1 MVKNSALTNELANVT
16 RQLKSGK
23 TRGSNPRDLDLEK
36 ISALEQKRD
45 ALKSRMRKVATE
57 RNIARINDHTSAC
70 ADRVILEMSN
80 TISTATERSEAYF
93 QAVGGAGSSG
103 DLRAQ
108 AAAIRARATEKAK
121 EERKAVAEKAQAEK
135 KAEREAKRRTC
146 ASDEQRSKR
155 MRTSTLQSAVVAP
168 RRKTIPPPRVIL

>member
-1 MVKNSALTNELANVT
+1 MNSHQGGKNSALTNELANVT

-23 TRGSNPRDLDLEK
+23 TRGSNPRDLDAEE
-36 ISALEQKRD
+36 ISALEEKRD
-45 ALKSRMRKVATE
+45 ALKSKMRKLATE
-57 RNIARINDHTSAC
+57 RNIARINEHTSAC

-93 QAVGGAGSSG
+93 LAVGGAGSSG

-121 EERKAVAEKAQAEK
+121 EERKAAAEKARKKRRLNGKQRGAHALPMSSVRSACGQAYRK
-135 KAEREAKRRTC
+135 TREAN
-146 ASDEQRSKR
+146 S
-155 MRTSTLQSAVVAP
+155 
-168 RRKTIPPPRVIL
+168 